1 MKISTKGRYALRVM
15 ADIALN
21 YKDKNVSIME
31 LSNRNNISDKYLEQI
46 ISLLVKNDL
55 LQSFRGAQGGYK
67 LSKLAS
73 EITIGQII
81 NATEGNFE
89 SVSCISGNEK
99 CDMAENCLTV
109 NVWAKLDKIVNDFFN
124 STTLDDVVNKRIK

>member
-21 YKDKNVSIME
+21 YKDKNVSITE
-31 LSNRNNISDKYLEQI
+31 LSLRNNISDKYLEQI
-46 ISLLVKNDL
+46 ISLLVKSDL

-67 LSKLAS
+67 LSRPAS
-73 EITIGQII
+73 EITIGEII
-81 NATEGNFE
+81 NSTEGNFE
-89 SVSCISGNEK
+89 SVSCISRNEK
-99 CDMAENCLTV
+99 CDMAEKCLTI

-124 STTLDDVVNKRIK
+124 STTLDDVVNKRIT